1 MSQCTW
7 KKVVLVFQ
15 GCFTFVFSIPS
26 IGQNPSSDS
35 LYLWFD
41 QKIGILNSGL
51 YASEAFVEEY
61 QVINEKHRFFESPN
75 YLTGTLWCQ
84 DIPYHQVFLKY
95 DLFQDKIIVYPRE
108 ITGVSP
114 IQLTDSQ
121 VDSFQIRNKKFIKK
135 IATNI
140 GSNSIFGFFEVLV
153 KSKNYSLLK
162 KHRKIDVRKLN
173 RNRVYYEFKPKD
185 EYILEYEGSFYPIK
199 RPKDVIGLFPL
210 SKELQKKLLSKKTGS
225 NVTDGSLRVLLQEID
240 ANLEKLKPK
249 SL

>member
-1 MSQCTW
+1 
-7 KKVVLVFQ
+7 
-15 GCFTFVFSIPS
+15 
-26 IGQNPSSDS
+26 
-35 LYLWFD
+35 
-41 QKIGILNSGL
+41 
-51 YASEAFVEEY
+51 
-61 QVINEKHRFFESPN
+61 
-75 YLTGTLWCQ
+75 
-84 DIPYHQVFLKY
+84 
-95 DLFQDKIIVYPRE
+95 
-108 ITGVSP
+108 
-114 IQLTDSQ
+114 
-121 VDSFQIRNKKFIKK
+121 
-135 IATNI
+135 
-140 GSNSIFGFFEVLV
+140 

-173 RNRVYYEFKPKD
+173 RNRVYYEFKRKD